1 LLLPLPISIVAP
13 TGAFVTGLPQQLYL
27 FFACHG
33 APSAVIFRF
42 QGQRNPSAHLTPR
55 PLLVLLLLLLLLL
68 LLGSNRPGLLSMRY
82 VGLLG
87 MAGSMAQF
95 VVRYR
100 QQTCKQYSLDMGLR
114 M

>member
-1 LLLPLPISIVAP
+1 MRLRTKGAGGGGGSADHRALAGGGPLTLGWLDFLPALWPTLYRLLH
-13 TGAFVTGLPQQLYL
+13 T
-27 FFACHG
+27 
-33 APSAVIFRF
+33 APSFSA
-42 QGQRNPSAHLTPR
+42 PSY
-55 PLLVLLLLLLLLL
+55 
-68 LLGSNRPGLLSMRY
+68 SNRPGLLSTRY

-100 QQTCKQYSLDMGLR
+100 QQACKQYSLDMGLQ